1 MQSSAKDNS
10 GKTKQNKTK
19 QNKTKKDYA
28 PICRCHGGWIDSPR
42 LACLG
47 NALSR
52 LIESVLLLA
61 FQKKKKCARVCAD
74 RAHLTTRTQRLGRKG
89 EREKGEGREGGR
101 DQDNQQQ
108 QKKTDNTSVYI
119 HACVC
124 TLCRA
129 HEKGPDGNAASESLS
144 YTALQ
149 NPAVMT
155 AAAEPPTRHS

>member
-10 GKTKQNKTK
+10 GKTK

-108 QKKTDNTSVYI
+108 QKKNRQHIRI
-119 HACVC
+119 HTCMCLHSLPGA
-124 TLCRA
+124 R
-129 HEKGPDGNAASESLS
+129 KGP
-144 YTALQ
+144 
-149 NPAVMT
+149 
-155 AAAEPPTRHS
+155 